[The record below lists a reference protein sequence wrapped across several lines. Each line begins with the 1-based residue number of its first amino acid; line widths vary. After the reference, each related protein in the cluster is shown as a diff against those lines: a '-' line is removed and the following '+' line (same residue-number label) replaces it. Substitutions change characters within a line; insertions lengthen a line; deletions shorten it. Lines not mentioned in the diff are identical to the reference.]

1 MVVGG
6 FHGKI
11 LQVNLSRKNFSKV
24 EIKDSEIRSFIGG
37 TGLAASILYDYLTL
51 DLNPLSPEAP
61 LLFLTGPFTGT
72 IVPLS
77 SRYALAGKSPL
88 TGLWGESTSGGYF
101 PFFLKQTGYDG
112 ILIIGSSEKPAY
124 LLVGEGGVE
133 FRDASHLW
141 GFSTYETMDAIKREV
156 GGKVYVAC
164 IGPAGE
170 NLVKYSCVLNDNGRA
185 AGRCG
190 FGAVMGFKKLK
201 AVAVYGSRKPPIAK
215 IDDLK
220 GYIDLA
226 LNEIKLNPF
235 IYLIKEYSPAGYV
248 SVGYGFGDTPAYY
261 FSSTIFPMI
270 KVSGR
275 TLKLNYYVK
284 DEPCAGCPIGCGK
297 KILYG
302 KNGIEYVDTVG
313 YEALISLGPLCG
325 ISSLDDIIKIH
336 HLCNVYGL
344 DIISTGVVLAFSIY
358 LYKEG
363 FLANKEFNGGIDYGD
378 SSKIISLIEKI
389 AKRVSIGGLLAEGVK
404 NIGLRLGISQDELCH
419 VKGLEIPMHEPRA
432 FSMQALSYV
441 TGSRGGCH
449 LRPDYYLI
457 DVTTTSLP
465 ELEIFPSERFDE
477 SEGKIRMMV
486 KFQNVREVFDSLILC
501 KFSPLSLTTI
511 TNLYNA
517 VTGFQLTPLELN
529 IAGERI
535 YNLKRCINIKLGM
548 KRGDEK
554 LPSRLTKPL
563 KDGAT
568 LGYSPN
574 IDDMLKKYYK
584 IRDLDWS
591 TGKPLKNKLLSLGLE
606 KQAKEL
612 WE

>member
-112 ILIIGSSEKPAY
+112 ILIIGSLEKPTY
-124 LLVGEGGVE
+124 LLVGEDGVE

-220 GYIDLA
+220 GHIDLA

-235 IYLIKEYSPAGYV
+235 IHLIKEYSPAGYV

-313 YEALISLGPLCG
+313 YEALISPGLLCG
-325 ISSLDDIIKIH
+325 IFSLDDIIKIH

-363 FLANKEFNGGIDYGD
+363 FLADKEFNGGIDYGD
-378 SSKIISLIEKI
+378 SGKIISLIEKI
-389 AKRVSIGGLLAEGVK
+389 AKRVDIGDLLAEGVK
-404 NIGLRLGISQDELCH
+404 NIGLR
-419 VKGLEIPMHEPRA
+419 
-432 FSMQALSYV
+432 
-441 TGSRGGCH
+441 
-449 LRPDYYLI
+449 
-457 DVTTTSLP
+457 
-465 ELEIFPSERFDE
+465 
-477 SEGKIRMMV
+477 
-486 KFQNVREVFDSLILC
+486 
-501 KFSPLSLTTI
+501 
-511 TNLYNA
+511 
-517 VTGFQLTPLELN
+517 
-529 IAGERI
+529 
-535 YNLKRCINIKLGM
+535 
-548 KRGDEK
+548 
-554 LPSRLTKPL
+554 
-563 KDGAT
+563 
-568 LGYSPN
+568 
-574 IDDMLKKYYK
+574 
-584 IRDLDWS
+584 
-591 TGKPLKNKLLSLGLE
+591 
-606 KQAKEL
+606 
-612 WE
+612 

>member
-1 MVVGG
+1 
-6 FHGKI
+6 
-11 LQVNLSRKNFSKV
+11 
-24 EIKDSEIRSFIGG
+24 
-37 TGLAASILYDYLTL
+37 
-51 DLNPLSPEAP
+51 
-61 LLFLTGPFTGT
+61 
-72 IVPLS
+72 
-77 SRYALAGKSPL
+77 
-88 TGLWGESTSGGYF
+88 
-101 PFFLKQTGYDG
+101 
-112 ILIIGSSEKPAY
+112 
-124 LLVGEGGVE
+124 
-133 FRDASHLW
+133 
-141 GFSTYETMDAIKREV
+141 
-156 GGKVYVAC
+156 
-164 IGPAGE
+164 
-170 NLVKYSCVLNDNGRA
+170 
-185 AGRCG
+185 
-190 FGAVMGFKKLK
+190 
-201 AVAVYGSRKPPIAK
+201 
-215 IDDLK
+215 
-220 GYIDLA
+220 
-226 LNEIKLNPF
+226 
-235 IYLIKEYSPAGYV
+235 
-248 SVGYGFGDTPAYY
+248 
-261 FSSTIFPMI
+261 MI

-297 KILYG
+297 RILYG
-302 KNGIEYVDTVG
+302 KDGIEYVDTVG

-325 ISSLDDIIKIH
+325 IFSLDDIIKIH

-389 AKRVSIGGLLAEGVK
+389 AKRVDIGDLLAEGVK

-486 KFQNVREVFDSLILC
+486 RFQNVREVFDSLILC
-501 KFSPLSLTTI
+501 KFSPFSLTTI

-548 KRGDEK
+548 KREDEK

>member
-11 LQVNLSRKNFSKV
+11 LQVNLSRKSFSEV
-24 EIKDSEIRSFIGG
+24 EVKDGEVKSFVGG
-37 TGLAASILYDYLTL
+37 TGLATSILYDYLTL

-61 LLFLTGPFTGT
+61 LLFITGPFTGT

-88 TGLWGESTSGGYF
+88 TSLWGESTSGGYF
-101 PFFLKQTGYDG
+101 PVFLKQTGYDG
-112 ILIIGSSEKPAY
+112 ILITGSSERPCY
-124 LLVGEGGVE
+124 LLVGEDGVE

-141 GFSTYETMDAIKREV
+141 GISTYETMNVIKKETGR
-156 GGKVYVAC
+156 KVYVAC

-170 NLVKYSCVLNDNGRA
+170 NLVKYACVLNDSGRA

-190 FGAVMGFKKLK
+190 LGAVMGSKKLK
-201 AVAVYGSRKPPIAK
+201 AVAVYGNKRPEVAK
-215 IDDLK
+215 IDNLREVV
-220 GYIDLA
+220 DLA
-226 LNEIKLNPF
+226 LNEVRLNPF
-235 IYLIKEYSPAGYV
+235 IHIIKEYSPAGYV

-261 FSSTIFPMI
+261 FSSTVFPMV

-284 DEPCAGCPIGCGK
+284 DEPCIGCPIRCGK

-302 KNGIEYVDTVG
+302 KNGIDYVDTVG

-325 ISSLDDIIKIH
+325 IFNLDDIIKNY

-363 FLANKEFNGGIDYGD
+363 FLTSNELNGGIDYGD
-378 SSKIISLIEKI
+378 SGKIISLVEKI
-389 AKRVSIGGLLAEGVK
+389 AKRIGVGSLLAEGVK
-404 NIGLRLGISQDELCH
+404 NVGLKLGVSQEELCH
-419 VKGLEIPMHEPRA
+419 VKGLEVPMHEPRA

-449 LRPDYYLI
+449 LRPDYFLI

-465 ELEIFPSERFDE
+465 ELEIFPSDRFDE
-477 SEGKIRMMV
+477 SERKIGMMIR
-486 KFQNVREVFDSLILC
+486 FQNVREVFDSLILC
-501 KFSPLSLTTI
+501 KFSPFSLTTI

-517 VTGFQLTPLELN
+517 VTGLQLTPLELN
-529 IAGERI
+529 MTGERI

-548 KRGDEK
+548 RRGDEK

-568 LGYSPN
+568 LEYSPN
-574 IDDMLKKYYK
+574 IDEMLKKYYK
-584 IRDLDWS
+584 IREIDWN
-591 TGKPLKNKLLSLGLE
+591 TGKPSKNKLLSLSLE

-612 WE
+612 WK

>member
-112 ILIIGSSEKPAY
+112 ILIIGSLEKPTY
-124 LLVGEGGVE
+124 LLVGEDGVE

-220 GYIDLA
+220 GHIDLA

-235 IYLIKEYSPAGYV
+235 I
-248 SVGYGFGDTPAYY
+248 FT
-261 FSSTIFPMI
+261 
-270 KVSGR
+270 
-275 TLKLNYYVK
+275 
-284 DEPCAGCPIGCGK
+284 
-297 KILYG
+297 
-302 KNGIEYVDTVG
+302 
-313 YEALISLGPLCG
+313 
-325 ISSLDDIIKIH
+325 
-336 HLCNVYGL
+336 
-344 DIISTGVVLAFSIY
+344 
-358 LYKEG
+358 
-363 FLANKEFNGGIDYGD
+363 
-378 SSKIISLIEKI
+378 
-389 AKRVSIGGLLAEGVK
+389 
-404 NIGLRLGISQDELCH
+404 
-419 VKGLEIPMHEPRA
+419 
-432 FSMQALSYV
+432 
-441 TGSRGGCH
+441 
-449 LRPDYYLI
+449 
-457 DVTTTSLP
+457 
-465 ELEIFPSERFDE
+465 
-477 SEGKIRMMV
+477 
-486 KFQNVREVFDSLILC
+486 
-501 KFSPLSLTTI
+501 
-511 TNLYNA
+511 
-517 VTGFQLTPLELN
+517 
-529 IAGERI
+529 
-535 YNLKRCINIKLGM
+535 
-548 KRGDEK
+548 
-554 LPSRLTKPL
+554 
-563 KDGAT
+563 
-568 LGYSPN
+568 
-574 IDDMLKKYYK
+574 
-584 IRDLDWS
+584 
-591 TGKPLKNKLLSLGLE
+591 
-606 KQAKEL
+606 
-612 WE
+612 